1 MSHAQSRL
9 NKPLLVCALTVLLLP
24 WAAHAASTVDEHR
37 PASPQ
42 GTVEINNVAGSV
54 DVQGWD
60 KSEVAVSGTIGKDV
74 ERVDVTSE
82 GNHTSVRVILPRGP
96 NWGMRDGSAHL
107 IIHVPT
113 NSSITASLVSSDF
126 KISAV
131 HGTLDLRTVSGSIG
145 GEGGGDLHAN
155 SVSGDIRLAATS
167 AKMIEVRS
175 VSGDIELTAGNVAI
189 EATTVSGSVRLKL
202 GTVSRVRLKTV
213 SGEFSATLAA
223 AADAQIEGESI
234 SGDIKLDFASAP
246 DADYDIRTLS
256 GNIDNCFG
264 PKATEPR
271 HGPGARLMFKTGEGS
286 ARVRITTQSGEV
298 RLCTRK

>member
-9 NKPLLVCALTVLLLP
+9 NKPLLGCALAVLLLP
-24 WAAHAASTVDEHR
+24 WAAQAATTVDEHR
-37 PASPQ
+37 PANPQ
-42 GTVEINNVAGSV
+42 GAVEINNVAGSV

-96 NWGMRDGSAHL
+96 NWGMRDGAAHL

-131 HGTLDLRTVSGSIG
+131 HGALELRTVSGSIG

-155 SVSGDIRLAATS
+155 SVSGDIRLTATS

-175 VSGDIELTAGNVAI
+175 VSGDIELTAGNVEI

-202 GTVSRVRLKTV
+202 GTVSRARLKTV
-213 SGEFSATLAA
+213 SGEVSAMLAA

-234 SGDIKLDFASAP
+234 SGDIKLDFAGAP

-298 RLCTRK
+298 RLCARK

>member
-9 NKPLLVCALTVLLLP
+9 NKSLPARALAVLLLP
-24 WAAHAASTVDEHR
+24 WAAHAATTVDEHR

-82 GNHTSVRVILPRGP
+82 GNHTSIRVILPRGP

-107 IIHVPT
+107 TIQVPV
-113 NSSITASLVSSDF
+113 NSSVTASLVSSDF

-131 HGTLDLRTVSGSIG
+131 HGALELRTVSGSIG

-155 SVSGDIRLAATS
+155 SVSGDIRLKATS
-167 AKMIEVRS
+167 ARMIEVRS
-175 VSGDIELTAGNVAI
+175 VSGDIELTAGNVEI

-202 GTVSRVRLKTV
+202 GTVSRARLKTV
-213 SGEFSATLAA
+213 SGEVSATLAA

-234 SGDIKLDFASAP
+234 SGDIKLDFAGAP

-271 HGPGARLMFKTGEGS
+271 HGPGARLMFKSGEGS

-298 RLCTRK
+298 RLCARK

>member
-9 NKPLLVCALTVLLLP
+9 NNFLPACALALLLP
-24 WAAHAASTVDEHR
+24 WAAHAATTVDEHR

-82 GNHTSVRVILPRGP
+82 GNHTSIRVILPRGP

-107 IIHVPT
+107 TIQVPV
-113 NSSITASLVSSDF
+113 NSSVTASLVSSDF

-131 HGTLDLRTVSGSIG
+131 HGALELRTVSGSIG

-155 SVSGDIRLAATS
+155 SVSGDIRLKATS
-167 AKMIEVRS
+167 ARMIEVRS
-175 VSGDIELTAGNVAI
+175 VSGDIELTAGNVEI

-202 GTVSRVRLKTV
+202 GTVSRARLKTV
-213 SGEFSATLAA
+213 SGEVSATLAA

-234 SGDIKLDFASAP
+234 SGDIKLDFAGAP

-271 HGPGARLMFKTGEGS
+271 HGPGARLMFKSGEGS

-298 RLCTRK
+298 RLCARK

>member
-1 MSHAQSRL
+1 MSHAQSHL
-9 NKPLLVCALTVLLLP
+9 IKPLLACALAGLLLP
-24 WAAHAASTVDEHR
+24 WAAHAAATVDEHR

-42 GTVEINNVAGSV
+42 GAVEINNVAGSV

-113 NSSITASLVSSDF
+113 NSSITASLVSADF

-131 HGTLDLRTVSGSIG
+131 RGALELRSVSGSIG

-155 SVSGDIRLAATS
+155 SVSGDIRLTAMS

-175 VSGDIELTAGNVAI
+175 VSGDIELTAGNAEI

-202 GTVSRVRLKTV
+202 GTVSRARLKTV

-223 AADAQIEGESI
+223 AADAQIEGESV

-256 GNIDNCFG
+256 GSIDNCFG

-298 RLCTRK
+298 RLCARK